1 MRTKKQLIILKYFI
15 IPFSLFLLVPSI
27 EALNK
32 RRKRIYSFIH
42 SHGEVPNQMDI
53 FEKNRQIASL
63 DVTGYVRT
71 VDFQG
76 RFYFTVEDPF
86 PRVTRYMVK

>member
-1 MRTKKQLIILKYFI
+1 
-15 IPFSLFLLVPSI
+15 
-27 EALNK
+27 
-32 RRKRIYSFIH
+32 
-42 SHGEVPNQMDI
+42 MDI